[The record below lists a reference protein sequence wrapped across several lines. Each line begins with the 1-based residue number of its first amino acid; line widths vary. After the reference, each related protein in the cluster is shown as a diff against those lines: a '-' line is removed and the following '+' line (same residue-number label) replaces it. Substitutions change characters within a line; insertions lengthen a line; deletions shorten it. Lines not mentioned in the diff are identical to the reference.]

1 MTLGE
6 WSYLSALIGIS
17 VLYLGD
23 SINSC
28 TAAVRELLQVTR
40 KDKPL
45 LPTTLLRHA
54 STKPAGSKL
63 PISRAPRLRSA
74 TVRRPIP
81 APVTPT

>member
-40 KDKPL
+40 KDKP
-45 LPTTLLRHA
+45 
-54 STKPAGSKL
+54 
-63 PISRAPRLRSA
+63 
-74 TVRRPIP
+74 
-81 APVTPT
+81 